1 MMFCIQLSLIDL
13 NKREKKTRYSVRV
26 CYFGERISKLSRT
39 DNSKTGK
46 TGMRGIEPT
55 IYYLMMPLVRFVP
68 LVIDLNPGYKS

>member
-1 MMFCIQLSLIDL
+1 MMYCIQLSLIDL
-13 NKREKKTRYSVRV
+13 HNREKKTRDSVRV

-55 IYYLMMPLVRFVP
+55 RWAGNKNKEIYRVKEILIHTFK
-68 LVIDLNPGYKS
+68 N